1 MCIRQITI
9 RGNAWTLF
17 DFAALGM
24 VTILDD
30 NSDVFNKTA
39 LLFRNR
45 DGVVQQPEVIE
56 MADEYQYSFNFYL
69 CSQACAGTRPPRPEH
84 LAYYRYNICP
94 S

>member
-9 RGNAWTLF
+9 RENAWILF
-17 DFAALGM
+17 DIATLEM
-24 VTILDD
+24 VTFLDD

-39 LLFRNR
+39 LLFRKR

-69 CSQACAGTRPPRPEH
+69 CSQDCAGTRPPRPVH
-84 LAYYRYNICP
+84 QSYYLL
-94 S
+94 